1 MILIAFGSFVLLLF
15 VGVAFAGF
23 AWAAAGRFSRDD
35 ERADNL
41 RRMLWWQLKGVALPC
56 ALWALMNASLS
67 IEWQPFMPTLQ
78 ATARGS
84 LWLAWYVAYVGAG
97 FAVINSFWTAATVG
111 WLAWHARG
119 GLDGEA
125 RSDYRG
131 LCWTSFGAMALPAIF
146 CVWVGGWL
154 ALGLAVTLLFL
165 PVAGYAPEI
174 LHKKR
179 LPPMYSRAIAR
190 MKFGKYSEAEQ
201 EVLRQL
207 ENCENDF

>member
-23 AWAAAGRFSRDD
+23 AWATAWRFSRDD

-41 RRMLWWQLKGVALPC
+41 RRMLWCKLKSV
-56 ALWALMNASLS
+56 
-67 IEWQPFMPTLQ
+67 
-78 ATARGS
+78 
-84 LWLAWYVAYVGAG
+84 
-97 FAVINSFWTAATVG
+97 
-111 WLAWHARG
+111 
-119 GLDGEA
+119 
-125 RSDYRG
+125 
-131 LCWTSFGAMALPAIF
+131 ALPAIF

-207 ENCENDF
+207 ENCENDFTGWLMLADLYANHFSDLAEAEQTILEICEHPKTTPSQLAVALHRLAD